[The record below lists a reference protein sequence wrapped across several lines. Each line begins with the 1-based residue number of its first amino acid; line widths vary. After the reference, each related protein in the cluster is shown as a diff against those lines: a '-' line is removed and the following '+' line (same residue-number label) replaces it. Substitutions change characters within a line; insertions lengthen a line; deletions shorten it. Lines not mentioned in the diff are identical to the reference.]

1 MAYADAGLREVHNL
15 SFDIMLLYICRFV
28 SRETDPCKF
37 RQKSDVR
44 FGKILHTDIDMQKK
58 KIHTA

>member
-1 MAYADAGLREVHNL
+1 MVYDDAGLREVHNL
-15 SFDIMLLYICRFV
+15 SFNKMLLYICRFV
-28 SRETDPCKF
+28 SRETDPYEF
-37 RQKSDVR
+37 RQKSNVR

>member
-1 MAYADAGLREVHNL
+1 VYADVSLQEVHNL
-15 SFDIMLLYICRFV
+15 SFNKMLLYICRFV
-28 SRETDPCKF
+28 SRETDPRKF